1 MEQEQQPDRTVAG
14 REIDAQLLRMLDALQ
29 NTVSNHLVGEERTT
43 VEMRE
48 SIAVLTSKVDQFMLA
63 FPGKDF
69 RSHCEY
75 HQLLIDAA
83 RAKRDSWQKVRYDL
97 MRYSVIGFL
106 IWAGYALW
114 KAFLLGPK

>member
-1 MEQEQQPDRTVAG
+1 MEQQQNELSGPLA
-14 REIDAQLLRMLDALQ
+14 AQMLGLLGALEDKVTEHML
-29 NTVSNHLVGEERTT
+29 GEEAGKAELRN
-43 VEMRE
+43 
-48 SIAVLTSKVDQFMLA
+48 SINELAAKVDSFMLA

-83 RAKRDSWQKVRYDL
+83 RARKDSWQKVRYDL
-97 MRYSVIGFL
+97 MRYGVIGFL
-106 IWAGYALW
+106 IWTGYAMW